1 MYDCDR
7 DTDRRR
13 PTDGIASAHDFT
25 DARVSHE
32 EAATQAPSTTEG
44 TTVTSWG
51 LDFTYTTYR
60 DLLEAGLTAGYEF
73 LTVEQYLRRK
83 PVDAESLA
91 HTASD
96 GVSGRPKAD
105 GGDGLPEKFVIL
117 RHDIDRKPENAL
129 AMARLEA
136 EHGISGTYYVRTI
149 GKTFKPALIRRIEA
163 LGHEVGYH
171 FEDLDRADGDQEA
184 ALSSFRTELDKLR
197 TIVDVDT
204 VCMHGNPLTP
214 YDNRDLLKEADFAD
228 FDLLGEAYLSADFT
242 DLTYFSDTGRTW
254 RDGPL
259 KVKDHTMGEGEKD
272 VQVDTTFE
280 LIGLLLTEEVDHP
293 YVLVHPNRWAG
304 SYPEFV
310 SEHAKDTA
318 VNVVKRGLN
327 LLT

>member
-1 MYDCDR
+1 M
-7 DTDRRR
+7 
-13 PTDGIASAHDFT
+13 
-25 DARVSHE
+25 
-32 EAATQAPSTTEG
+32 
-44 TTVTSWG
+44 TSWG
-51 LDFTYTTYR
+51 LDFTYATYR
-60 DLLEAGLTAGYEF
+60 DLLEAGSTAGYEF
-73 LTVEQYLRRK
+73 LTVGEYLRRR
-83 PVDAESLA
+83 PDDTEMAEPAPSPG
-91 HTASD
+91 TASE
-96 GVSGRPKAD
+96 RPKPD
-105 GGDGLPEKFVIL
+105 GGDTLPEQFVLL
-117 RHDIDRKPENAL
+117 RHDVDRKPENAL

-136 EHGISGTYYVRTI
+136 EHGIHGTYYVRTI
-149 GKTFKPALIRRIEA
+149 GKTFKPDLIRRIQD

-184 ALSSFRTELDKLR
+184 ALDSFRTELAKLR
-197 TIVDVDT
+197 AIVDVET

-214 YDNRDLLKEADFAD
+214 HDNRDLLKGADFAD

-280 LIGLLLTEEVDHP
+280 LIGLLLREEVDHA

>member
-1 MYDCDR
+1 M
-7 DTDRRR
+7 
-13 PTDGIASAHDFT
+13 
-25 DARVSHE
+25 
-32 EAATQAPSTTEG
+32 
-44 TTVTSWG
+44 TSWG
-51 LDFTYTTYR
+51 LDFTYATYR

-73 LTVEQYLRRK
+73 LTVAEYLRRR
-83 PVDAESLA
+83 PDDTERPESTPSPG
-91 HTASD
+91 TA
-96 GVSGRPKAD
+96 SGRPKAD
-105 GGDGLPEKFVIL
+105 GGDALPEQFVLL
-117 RHDIDRKPENAL
+117 RHDVDRKPENAL

-136 EHGISGTYYVRTI
+136 EHGIHGTYYVRTI
-149 GKTFKPALIRRIEA
+149 GKTFKPGLIRRIED

-184 ALSSFRTELDKLR
+184 ALDSFRTELAKLR
-197 TIVDVDT
+197 RIVDVET

-214 YDNRDLLKEADFAD
+214 HDNRDLLKGADVAD

-259 KVKDHTMGEGEKD
+259 KIKDHTMGEGEKD

-280 LIGLLLTEEVDHP
+280 LIGLLLREEVDHA